1 MALKQVRRETL
12 LLAAI
17 IVLVTLFAL
26 PTITYPLGRDQGG
39 FATIGRGIA
48 SGRTIYLD
56 IWDIKPPATFYVY
69 AVAIS
74 LFGRTSEAIRAIDLL
89 IYPPIALGLYFMG
102 KRIASANIGL
112 WAALLFGVFYFTETF
127 WTLTQSDGIVLLPM
141 VLAFAAALK
150 AADAAKG
157 SALWAFASGVLCAC
171 AIWFKYPFA
180 LFIGAAVFAYWWAR
194 RANAAPLRSRDV
206 LAFAAGGLLVGLVG
220 ILHLMAIGAWDA
232 LLQSISLTAGY
243 TSLGNEDFRETIS
256 MALDFRWQHWGALF
270 LMALLALVF
279 GVRRF
284 NLSSKWWIIIIWLL
298 MAAAILLLQLKLFDY
313 HWLPLLPPLALIGA
327 GALEGVIE
335 IIKGA
340 LQTNGARSDIEGKNL
355 RGRSVER
362 PYENYVRGLVAL
374 LLLGAMG
381 VTIGARTLPYL
392 TGQQDKMAYYHQ
404 FQGGE
409 LVADESLVLVN
420 FLRERVIPGDSLF
433 IWGFRPEVYYLSGLN
448 PAVRFIGHYATVSS
462 WYPPEWKQEQVD
474 ILWAALPPY
483 VLVLQGDYLP
493 WATGSNEDSNTLL
506 QAYTELNN
514 WLEFNYERDTQIGNF
529 FIWRR
534 ISTPRS

>member
-1 MALKQVRRETL
+1 MALKHIWREYL
-12 LLAAI
+12 LLSAI
-17 IVLVTLFAL
+17 ILLVTLFAL

-39 FATIGRGIA
+39 FATIGRGIV

-74 LFGRTSEAIRAIDLL
+74 LLGRTSEAIRAIDLL
-89 IYPPIALGLYFMG
+89 IYPLIALGLYFIG
-102 KRIASANIGL
+102 KRIANANVGL

-141 VLAFAAALK
+141 VLAFACALRAAEV
-150 AADAAKG
+150 AKR
-157 SALWAFASGVLCAC
+157 SAWWAFAAGVLCAC

-180 LFIGAAVFAYWWAR
+180 LFIGAVVFAYWWMR
-194 RANAAPLRSRDV
+194 RQNHAPLRWGDV

-220 ILHLMAIGAWDA
+220 ILHMMAIGAWDA

-243 TSLGNEDFRETIS
+243 TSLGNEDFRESVST
-256 MALDFRWQHWGALF
+256 ALSFRWQHWGTLFVLALV
-270 LMALLALVF
+270 ALVF
-279 GVRRF
+279 GIRRF
-284 NLSSKWWIIIIWLL
+284 NRASRWWIVVVWLL
-298 MAAAILLLQLKLFDY
+298 VAAIILLLQLKLFDY
-313 HWLPLLPPLALIGA
+313 HWLPLLPPLALVGA
-327 GALEGVIE
+327 GA
-335 IIKGA
+335 
-340 LQTNGARSDIEGKNL
+340 
-355 RGRSVER
+355 VESIVHLVR
-362 PYENYVRGLVAL
+362 PYENYAHGILAL
-374 LLLGAMG
+374 ALLGAMAAA
-381 VTIGARTLPYL
+381 IGGRTLPYL
-392 TGQQDKMAYYHQ
+392 TGQQDKMTYYRQ

-409 LVADESLVLVN
+409 LMADESLAVVN
-420 FLRERVIPGDSLF
+420 FLRERVVPGDSLF

-448 PAVRFIGHYATVSS
+448 PAVRFIGHYATISS
-462 WYPPEWKQEQVD
+462 WYPFEWKQEQVD

-493 WATGSNEDSNTLL
+493 WATGSHEDSNTLL

-529 FIWRR
+529 LIWRR